1 MDKVSS
7 LRQATEEFKTSK
19 QTANDYMKFAS
30 AVVLS
35 TRQGSGLAWSQ
46 VLDIFEDVVGIVPSV
61 QEVVPQPEKQPHEDE
76 FVKFIQRR
84 KITTPDDFRD
94 ALIPMIHEMSEYCH
108 HLKFNERKKY
118 RDAKHSF
125 LKLMYING
133 MATDIKKEFS
143 VSPLGN
149 NRTDVLVHMV
159 IGCHTFHVP
168 NRNQDFVDIDT
179 LPMYPTIYQR
189 PEARPLDD
197 INMQFNKHMVIF
209 ENMHN
214 EQLLRNVG
222 LNMKG
227 F

>member
-1 MDKVSS
+1 MDKVSA
-7 LRQATEEFKTSK
+7 LKQATQEFKSSK
-19 QTANDYMKFAS
+19 QVANDYMKFA
-30 AVVLS
+30 AAITLS
-35 TRQGSGLAWSQ
+35 MRQGTAISWSDMLM
-46 VLDIFEDVVGIVPSV
+46 VFEEVAGEGITEQKIVFH
-61 QEVVPQPEKQPHEDE
+61 PEKQPHEDE

-133 MATDIKKEFS
+133 MATDVKKEFS

>member
-1 MDKVSS
+1 MDKVAT
-7 LRQATEEFKTSK
+7 LKQATEEFKSSK
-19 QTANDYMKFAS
+19 QTANDYMKFAI
-30 AVVLS
+30 AVESS
-35 TRQGSGLAWSQ
+35 TRQGSGLMWSHI
-46 VLDIFEDVVGIVPSV
+46 LDIFEEVIGVVPSV
-61 QEVVPQPEKQPHEDE
+61 QEISPQPEKQPHEDE
-76 FVKFIQRR
+76 FVKLIRRR

-108 HLKFNERKKY
+108 HLSFKERKKY

-133 MATDIKKEFS
+133 LATDVKKEFS

-149 NRTDVLVHMV
+149 NQTDVLVRLV

-179 LPMYPTIYQR
+179 LKLHPTIYQR
-189 PEARPLDD
+189 PEARPLND
-197 INMQFNKHMVIF
+197 INMLFDKYMVIF